1 MVIAGTALVASLL
14 MMHVM
19 AVLGLTPS
27 GPLHHAVAFEGATLA
42 AVGAARRITEPH
54 EAQFRTDHAV
64 VLRGIHSCEL
74 DPLRKLGDPQP
85 CEMDGVDAEMRIA
98 AALVSRLLGAAFL
111 RDPCGS
117 WCSMLPVPSWWR
129 HGWPTRPRTLG
140 VESRPLCLL
149 RAQAAACLCCRRP
162 VPTTSNRKL
171 AADEATPTSL
181 ARRLSTLPR
190 NLTPQVVRR
199 LGQRVRPLLVLA
211 YPRPVPARDA
221 RHGRAPARAD
231 DRDALRL
238 PGRRGQ
244 EDRSQLDG
252 LPEALPLEL
261 RRLDGHCL
269 GGRGHR

>member
-1 MVIAGTALVASLL
+1 
-14 MMHVM
+14 MMHVANVM

-74 DPLRKLGDPQP
+74 EPLRKLGDPQP

-140 VESRPLCLL
+140 VGSRPLCLL
-149 RAQAAACLCCRRP
+149 RRSASAVQAACLCCRRP
-162 VPTTSNRKL
+162 VLTTST
-171 AADEATPTSL
+171 DEPTPTSL
-181 ARRLSTLPR
+181 HAAS
-190 NLTPQVVRR
+190 
-199 LGQRVRPLLVLA
+199 RP
-211 YPRPVPARDA
+211 Y
-221 RHGRAPARAD
+221 
-231 DRDALRL
+231 
-238 PGRRGQ
+238 
-244 EDRSQLDG
+244 
-252 LPEALPLEL
+252 LEI
-261 RRLDGHCL
+261 
-269 GGRGHR
+269 